1 MDRPMPGK
9 IPTRR
14 LGGIDFDA
22 TVLSLGC
29 WAFGGAMWGHQE
41 DADSLAAMQAAD
53 EAGINHFDT
62 AQGYGDGRSERL
74 VGDFVHGRNDIFVAT
89 KFFIGEPTAEA
100 ALAAVELSR
109 QRLRMDRIHL
119 FYIHW
124 PRTGIDM
131 RPVMEGLERAR
142 AAGKIAGI
150 GVSNFSPEQME
161 QVMQVGRI
169 DAHQF
174 CYNMFWRF
182 AEREVI
188 PFCREHHIGTVT
200 YSSIAQGILTGKFGP
215 KPIFPEG
222 DHRSGTV
229 LFSPEVYPH
238 LYAATEQLK
247 AIAAET
253 GRDLVH
259 LVIRWTAAQPGID
272 SVLVGARNAAQVRD
286 NAAAF
291 DADVPAEVLDRMT
304 AISDEAMT
312 HVPDVGNIFRFY
324 P

>member
-1 MDRPMPGK
+1 MAVN

-22 TVLSLGC
+22 TVLALGC
-29 WAFGGAMWGHQE
+29 WAFGGAAWGGQE
-41 DADSLAAMQAAD
+41 DADSLAAMQAAA

-74 VGDFVHGRNDIFVAT
+74 VGDFLQGRRDVFVAT
-89 KFFIGEPTAEA
+89 KFFVDEPTTAA
-100 ALAAVELSR
+100 ALAAVETSR
-109 QRLRMDRIHL
+109 ERLRMDCIHL

-124 PRTGIDM
+124 PRTGVDL
-131 RPVMEGLERAR
+131 RPVMEGLEQAR

-174 CYNMFWRF
+174 CYNMYWRF

-188 PFCREHHIGTVT
+188 PFCRQHQIGTVT

-215 KPIFPEG
+215 QPSFPEG
-222 DHRSGTV
+222 DHRPGTV

-238 LYAATEQLK
+238 LYAATEELK
-247 AIAAET
+247 ALAAET
-253 GRDLVH
+253 GRDLVQ
-259 LVIRWTAAQPGID
+259 LVIRWTAEQPGID

-286 NAAAF
+286 NAGAF
-291 DADVPAEVLDRMT
+291 DGEVPAEVLARMT
-304 AISDEAMT
+304 AISDEAMS